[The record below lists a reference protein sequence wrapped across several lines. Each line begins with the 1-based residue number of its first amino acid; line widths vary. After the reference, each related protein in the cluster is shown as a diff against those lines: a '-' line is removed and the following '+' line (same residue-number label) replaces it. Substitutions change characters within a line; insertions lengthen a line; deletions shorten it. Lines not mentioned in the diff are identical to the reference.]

1 MSLTAPKGT
10 RDLLP
15 PQTGIWRQVEACF
28 AETCALFQYG
38 EIRIPTFE
46 YTEVFQHGVGDTTD
60 IVQKEMYT
68 FEDKGGRSLTLRPE
82 GTAGVVR
89 SFIEQ
94 GLSSR
99 PYPVKLFYI
108 LNLFRYENV
117 QKGRYREFHQLGLE
131 AFGAR
136 GPEIDAEVIALLSLF
151 FERLG
156 LRHICLHLNSLGT
169 AESRQQ
175 YNEALRRYYQPHLQ
189 ELCPD
194 CQRRFAQNPLRLLD
208 CKVAHDHDLAQA
220 APLLFD
226 YLDPESREH
235 FDGVTRLLQLWDI
248 PYELDKRIVR
258 GLDYYSRT
266 VFEFVSE
273 NVGTQGTICGGGRY
287 DSLVETLGGP
297 AVPACGFAI
306 GEERL
311 LMEMEAQAV
320 LPLPPQQAGVF
331 LATAD
336 QAAVLPAARLAQ
348 ALRRRGLSAAVDL
361 CQRSLKAQM
370 KYANRLGLPFS
381 IVIGADE
388 LACGEAK
395 LRSMAEHREQ
405 PVSLAD
411 PEQMAA
417 LLKAAATKTE

>member
-1 MSLTAPKGT
+1 
-10 RDLLP
+10 
-15 PQTGIWRQVEACF
+15 
-28 AETCALFQYG
+28 
-38 EIRIPTFE
+38 
-46 YTEVFQHGVGDTTD
+46 
-60 IVQKEMYT
+60 
-68 FEDKGGRSLTLRPE
+68 
-82 GTAGVVR
+82 
-89 SFIEQ
+89 
-94 GLSSR
+94 
-99 PYPVKLFYI
+99 
-108 LNLFRYENV
+108 LNR
-117 QKGRYREFHQLGLE
+117 
-131 AFGAR
+131 
-136 GPEIDAEVIALLSLF
+136 
-151 FERLG
+151 
-156 LRHICLHLNSLGT
+156 LGT

-175 YNEALRRYYQPHLQ
+175 YNEALRRDYQPHLQ

-411 PEQMAA
+411 PDQLAA